1 MYYAFEHSG
10 SNWNLEVLVFEERG
24 KPLGAEKEP
33 TNLAHIW
40 PELRIEPGPHRWEA
54 SALTTAPA
62 LLPSLA
68 ESMTIKIRPH
78 KESPVKNWI
87 LNTILKQFNRNK

>member
-10 SNWNLEVLVFEERG
+10 SNWNLKVLVFGERG

-33 TNLAHIW
+33 TTNLAHIW
-40 PELRIEPGPHRWEA
+40 SMLRIEPYPYLWEA

-62 LLPSLA
+62 LLPIDCS
-68 ESMTIKIRPH
+68 
-78 KESPVKNWI
+78 
-87 LNTILKQFNRNK
+87 QFVPDFGLEKYVLQF